1 MATVKQAFHD
11 FLSNLVLTDAQETEA
26 SDQHVRLRKDLSR
39 VVQLDP
45 AHQTFLSGSYARK
58 TAIRPL
64 DDIDMFCVLLPTT
77 TQRQSWTPIEALAYI
92 EKALKDTNP
101 GKTPKIQNRSVNIAF
116 TGTGI
121 AYDVVPAFASTSGF
135 YIPDKGRREWIR
147 SNPKIHQDKAT
158 AANAGTDGDL
168 KRLTRAVKQWNR
180 GLPEDQQLRS
190 FLLEVAAWDVLTSK
204 PADTLV
210 GLGDLL
216 VGLGDRLA
224 RGPVPEPARLGP
236 NLDDDLSGAAR
247 TNAIARLRDAGR
259 QVREAAKRAA
269 DGETEAAHYTLRAL
283 FGQNYPEPGKPPA
296 KPQGGAPGGSDRDG
310 SRFG

>member
-1 MATVKQAFHD
+1 MATVKEAFHQ
-11 FLSNLVLTDAQETEA
+11 FLSDLNLTDAQQAAA
-26 SDQHVRLRKDLSR
+26 SDQHVRLRNDLSR

-77 TQRQSWTPIEALAYI
+77 TQRLSWTPSEALAYI
-92 EKALKDTNP
+92 EKALKDTNQ

-121 AYDVVPAFASTSGF
+121 AYDVVPAFAAANG
-135 YIPDKGRREWIR
+135 YDIPDLRAGRWIR
-147 SNPKIHQDKAT
+147 SNPKIHAEKAT
-158 AANAGTDGDL
+158 GANAGTDGDL
-168 KRLTRAVKQWNR
+168 KRLTKAVKQWNR

-204 PADTLV
+204 PADALV

-224 RGPVPEPARLGP
+224 GGPVPEPARLGP
-236 NLDDDLSGAAR
+236 NLDDDLVGAAR
-247 TNAIARLRDAGR
+247 TNAIARLRDAGK

-269 DGETEAAHYTLRAL
+269 DGETEAAHYTLRTL
-283 FGQNYPEPGKPPA
+283 FGQNYPERGKPPS